1 MKLSFRP
8 FSKNLVPALLPALL
22 TWSVCSANAA
32 WQLVW
37 SDDFT
42 NATLDTTKWT
52 FETGNN
58 NGWGN
63 SEREYYTGRTNNVY
77 VANGALHIVACQE
90 SYGGF
95 PYTSARI
102 KTQGL
107 YSKQYGR
114 IEFKA
119 KLPQG
124 VGSWPA
130 LWMLGTNITQAGWP
144 TCGELDVMEN
154 NGTWSNQVQG
164 TIHYA
169 NASGQ
174 DAYQTKVYTLPVA
187 GDSVTNFHTYAV
199 QWTSN
204 SIIWQIDGQNVQTW
218 TSWGAASGANVFP
231 IPFNQPFFLIMNLAI
246 GGQFV
251 GSPTD
256 AAINA
261 GTSFP
266 IEMQVEY
273 VHVYDYVLT
282 TPDTPTGFC
291 ASPGSNKV
299 YLSWNASSSGA
310 TAYNVK
316 RATSLQG
323 SYTTIAMPSTN
334 SYLDTGVSSC
344 NTYYYVVSATNS
356 AGEST
361 NSNPISVSLGA
372 YALAINAGGSAAGQF
387 QADADSS
394 GGTQAAPVTTQI
406 DTSAVTN
413 PAPQAVYQTERYGN
427 FTYTIPGLVNSLT
440 YKLRLHFAECY
451 WTSPGQRQFNVFIN
465 GIKVLTNFDIL
476 AAAGAPNKATVQ
488 EFIVTPNNS
497 QITVQFTTVVDNAKL
512 SGIELL
518 IPQPAA
524 PANLAAKPGDAQIA
538 LEWNAVPGASYN
550 LKRATAA
557 AGPYLLLAAGLTATN
572 YTDGG
577 LINGLT
583 YYYEASAVAD
593 GCEGANSAFV
603 SATPA
608 CTPPSTPIVSYNSPL
623 YTGMTLR
630 LLASTIT
637 GATYQW
643 TGPNGFSST
652 AQNPM
657 IEGAT
662 SALSGLYTVTATVG
676 DCTSASSSTTV
687 TVKPPV
693 ALSLKT
699 SSDGLIFSWPYG
711 TLQTATNLS
720 GPWSPLSGTT
730 SPYTNAAAE
739 PQRFFRVLVQ

>member
-1 MKLSFRP
+1 MLRFRSNC
-8 FSKNLVPALLPALL
+8 FVTVLALLLL
-22 TWSVCSANAA
+22 GFSSAKAA

-63 SEREYYTGRTNNVY
+63 SEREYYTGRTNNVF
-77 VANGALHIVACQE
+77 VANGLLHIVACQE
-90 SYGGF
+90 AYGGF
-95 PYTSARI
+95 PFTSARI

-124 VGSWPA
+124 VGTWPA
-130 LWMLGTNITQAGWP
+130 CWMLGTNITQAGWP
-144 TCGELDVMEN
+144 ICGEIDVMEN
-154 NGTWSNQVQG
+154 NGTWANQVQG
-164 TIHYA
+164 TIHYG

-174 DAYQTKVYTLPVA
+174 DVYQTKVYTLPVS

-204 SIIWQIDGQNVQTW
+204 SIIWQVDGQNVQTW
-218 TSWGAASGANVFP
+218 TSWGAASGPNVFP
-231 IPFNQPFFLIMNLAI
+231 VPFNQPFFLIMNLAI

-266 IEMQVEY
+266 VEMQVEY
-273 VHVYDYVLT
+273 VHVYDYVLA

-291 ASPGSNKV
+291 VSPGNNKV
-299 YLSWNASSSGA
+299 YLSWDLSTSGA
-310 TAYNVK
+310 SAYNIK
-316 RATSLQG
+316 RAVNLQG
-323 SYTTIAMPSTN
+323 PYATIAVSPTN
-334 SYLDTGVSSC
+334 SYLDAGLSSC
-344 NTYYYVVSATNS
+344 NTYYYMVSATNS

-361 NSNPISVSLGA
+361 NSSPVSATLGA
-372 YALAINAGGSAAGQF
+372 FALAINSGGSAAGQF
-387 QADADSS
+387 QADADFS
-394 GGTQAAPVTTQI
+394 GGTQASPVTTQI
-406 DTSAVTN
+406 TTIGVVN
-413 PAPQAVYQTERYGN
+413 PAPQAVYQSERYGN
-427 FTYTIPGLVNSLT
+427 FTYTIPGLISSVA

-451 WTSPGQRQFNVFIN
+451 WSKPGQRQFNIFIN
-465 GIKVLTNFDIL
+465 GAEALTNFDIL
-476 AAAGAPNKATVQ
+476 AAAGAPNKATIQ
-488 EFIVTPNNS
+488 EFTVTPKNG
-497 QITVQFTTVVDNAKL
+497 QITIQFATVIDNAKA

-524 PANLAAKPGDAQIA
+524 PASLAANPADAQVA
-538 LEWNAVPGASYN
+538 LHWTGVAGASYN
-550 LKRATAA
+550 LKRAAA
-557 AGPYLLLAAGLTATN
+557 SAGPYSLLAAGLTDTN
-572 YTDGG
+572 YTDAG

-583 YYYEASAVAD
+583 YYYEASAIVD
-593 GCEGANSAFV
+593 GCEGTNSGFV

-608 CTPPSTPIVSYNSPL
+608 CTPPPAPIASFNSPL

-652 AQNPM
+652 MQNPT
-657 IEGAT
+657 IAGAT
-662 SALSGLYTVTATVG
+662 PAASGIYTVTATVG
-676 DCTSASSSTTV
+676 DCTSAMGLTTV
-687 TVKPPV
+687 TINPPV
-693 ALSLKT
+693 ALSARV
-699 SSDGLIFSWPYG
+699 SSDGLIFTWPCG
-711 TLQTATNLS
+711 TLQSATNLA
-720 GPWSPLSGTT
+720 GPWSPLSGSL
-730 SPYTNAAAE
+730 SPYTNNLAE